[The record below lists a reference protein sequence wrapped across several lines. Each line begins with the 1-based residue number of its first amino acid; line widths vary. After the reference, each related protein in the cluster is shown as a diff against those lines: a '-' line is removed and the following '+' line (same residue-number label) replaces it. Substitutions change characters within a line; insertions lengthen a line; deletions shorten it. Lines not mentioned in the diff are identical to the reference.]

1 MHHSR
6 PTISR
11 VGINNVAIAG
21 RNHHL
26 TLLLPTFLLPRF
38 VVLVELRRLRARGRR
53 RRTRVRWGRL
63 LVHGGGRVHEAAELR
78 KELLLEAEV
87 GEGVGAVASHSRGAA
102 SEGGR
107 RGEGIAE
114 AAEEEEGVGL
124 AEGSLIGD
132 GEEDKGVDHEQ
143 GVNPA
148 AGGVGVVA
156 VEARH

>member
-26 TLLLPTFLLPRF
+26 TLPLPTF
-38 VVLVELRRLRARGRR
+38 
-53 RRTRVRWGRL
+53 
-63 LVHGGGRVHEAAELR
+63 
-78 KELLLEAEV
+78 LLLEAEV

-124 AEGSLIGD
+124 AEDSLIGD
-132 GEEDKGVDHEQ
+132 DEEDKGVDHEE
-143 GVNPA
+143 GKIRPP
-148 AGGVGVVA
+148 VVW
-156 VEARH
+156 E